1 MVIVSPSLTSTL
13 PIAPADCQG
22 RRSQKATRRAGAA
35 QVGRTKT
42 AAGLRNQGPLLRTFV
57 LTAIPIV
64 NRLPNEFTQLHP
76 EVIWRSIKGAR
87 TVTSDDYH
95 RIDPRVIGESLN
107 RDLPELGRLL
117 GLQVRPD
124 DAVGGV
130 DDQ

>member
-1 MVIVSPSLTSTL
+1 M
-13 PIAPADCQG
+13 
-22 RRSQKATRRAGAA
+22 
-35 QVGRTKT
+35 
-42 AAGLRNQGPLLRTFV
+42 RTFV
-57 LTAIPIV
+57 LTALPIV

-124 DAVGGV
+124 DDVGGV